1 LLKTL
6 PLAVFMK
13 TVTEQ
18 NFDLIIKDCFQAILK
33 PLGFKKKGNNFY
45 RPMKDLGQIVNV
57 QKSSFYSKDH
67 ILFTINTG
75 LFIPEYWLTFYAY
88 HNGAIPDYPTE
99 PICAIRQRIGK
110 LKYNIDKWFELD
122 STTDIAAL
130 KNETIDNIVNYI
142 IPYFEKAKTK
152 ADIMQLLQDEN
163 TPLDKFGRLIIFGEY
178 KELEKAQ
185 LEYDRL
191 KQDKYT
197 FGNMK
202 STLFEYRDK
211 YKLVD

>member
-1 LLKTL
+1 
-6 PLAVFMK
+6 MK

-18 NFDLIIKDCFQAILK
+18 NFEIIIKDCFQTILK

-45 RPMKDLGQIVNV
+45 RQLQDLGQIINV
-57 QKSSFYSKDH
+57 QKSSLYSKDH
-67 ILFTINTG
+67 ISFTINTG
-75 LFIPEYWLTFYAY
+75 LFIPEYWLTFYTY
-88 HNGAIPDYPTE
+88 HNGTIPDYPTE

-110 LKYNIDKWFELD
+110 LKYNIDKWFDLD
-122 STTDIAAL
+122 PSTDIAAL
-130 KNETIDNIVNYI
+130 KNETIDNILNHI
-142 IPYFEKAKTK
+142 LPYFEKAKTK
-152 ADIMQLLQDEN
+152 ADIIQLLQDEN

-178 KELEKAQ
+178 NQLEKAQ
-185 LEYDRL
+185 VEYDRL

-197 FGNMK
+197 FANMK